1 MFIAGDSCY
10 IIAKKLNEEGIPSFY
25 GKTWSNTVI
34 SSMLH
39 QEKYIGN
46 RMMQKYYTESHV
58 SHKVVK
64 NKGELPMY
72 YLEGTHPAIIDEE
85 NLPDGAGRIR
95 EAIWRGDCKRHC

>member
-10 IIAKKLNEEGIPSFY
+10 FIAKKLNEEGIPSFY

-85 NLPDGAGRIR
+85 TYLPFQGWTYRRENLRA
-95 EAIWRGDCKRHC
+95 